1 MKFLNS
7 VKDFVLWLFL
17 TKHCRYCNAL
27 IAKEEDL
34 CENCK
39 ENLPVI
45 SGEKCKNCG
54 AGKERC
60 SCKNHRMKFDG
71 ISVPFY
77 YENGVKQ
84 ALKLYKFNDKS
95 FYAYILAQDMVES
108 IQKDFEGVN
117 FDFICFVPFDNFQKI
132 ERHYNPSELIAE
144 EISKVLKI
152 PVKNALV
159 RLFVTGTQHDMAI
172 GRRKGNVHGI
182 YDVKE
187 TVDVKGKTV
196 LLIDDIMTTG
206 ETLNNCALIL
216 KIRGAEKVYCAV
228 AALTASKK

>member
-1 MKFLNS
+1 
-7 VKDFVLWLFL
+7 
-17 TKHCRYCNAL
+17 
-27 IAKEEDL
+27 
-34 CENCK
+34 
-39 ENLPVI
+39 
-45 SGEKCKNCG
+45 
-54 AGKERC
+54 
-60 SCKNHRMKFDG
+60 MKFDG

-95 FYAYILAQDMVES
+95 FYAYILAQDMVKS
-108 IQKDFEGVN
+108 IQEDFDGVN
-117 FDFICFVPFDNFQKI
+117 FDFICFVPFDNFHKI

-152 PVKNALV
+152 PVKNVLV
-159 RLFVTGTQHDMAI
+159 KMFVTGTQHDMAI
-172 GRRKGNVHGI
+172 GHRKGNVHGI

-228 AALTASKK
+228 AALTAKNKALRQR